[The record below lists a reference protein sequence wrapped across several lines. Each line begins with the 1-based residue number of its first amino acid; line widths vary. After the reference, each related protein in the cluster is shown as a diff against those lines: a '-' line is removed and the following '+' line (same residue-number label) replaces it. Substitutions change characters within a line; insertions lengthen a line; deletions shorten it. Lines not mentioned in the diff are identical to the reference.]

1 MPAAP
6 EAIPSAPLT
15 ETPARTTEKP
25 RRAKTARIYRVPWA
39 DLLKKAFAIDVL
51 ACPECTGRMQVIA
64 FIAQARVAKR
74 ILDHLGLDSTGP
86 PVARA
91 APPPEQVDL
100 GPSYDAYDAADPT
113 YPE

>member
-1 MPAAP
+1 L
-6 EAIPSAPLT
+6 IG
-15 ETPARTTEKP
+15 
-25 RRAKTARIYRVPWA
+25 RIW
-39 DLLKKAFAIDVL
+39 I
-51 ACPECTGRMQVIA
+51 ACPDCNGRMQRIA
-64 FIAQARVAKR
+64 FIAQATVAKR

-100 GPSYDAYDAADPT
+100 GPSYGVADPI